1 MQPTAMLRP
10 LALAFSV
17 LLALAF
23 AAPAETPLP
32 PGVKRVPATISGG
45 FETNPVDHGR
55 PVILIANALGVA
67 PEVFR
72 ETFTHV
78 HPAGP
83 GSGGPTREEAQ
94 KNKKALM
101 DGLGKYG
108 VTNDRLDTVSNYY
121 RYPPGPGGRWKTKD
135 ASVNAL
141 VKDGK
146 VTGFEVVDHGSGY
159 TSEPTVTVPGVT
171 APASYKVKLAYTK
184 EFETNGSISAI
195 TIEKK

>member
-1 MQPTAMLRP
+1 MLRSPIALTLP
-10 LALAFSV
+10 LLIAVVFTAS
-17 LLALAF
+17 
-23 AAPAETPLP
+23 AETPLP
-32 PGVKRVPATISGG
+32 AGVKRVPVTLSGG
-45 FETNPVDHGR
+45 FETDPRDHRR
-55 PVILIANALGVA
+55 PVILIASALGVA

-94 KNKKALM
+94 QNKKALM

-108 VTNDRLDTVSNYY
+108 VTNDRLDAVSNHY
-121 RYPPGPGGRWKTKD
+121 RYPPGPGGRWRTKD
-135 ASVNAL
+135 ASATAL

-146 VTGFEVVDHGSGY
+146 VVGFEVVDHGSGY
-159 TSEPTVTVPGVT
+159 TSEPRVTVPGVS

-184 EFETNGSISAI
+184 DFDTNGSISAI
-195 TIEKK
+195 AVEKK

>member
-1 MQPTAMLRP
+1 MFIRP
-10 LALAFSV
+10 L
-17 LLALAF
+17 LLLCTLLSGTSFLSAQ
-23 AAPAETPLP
+23 TPQA
-32 PGVKRVPATISGG
+32 GVQKVPVVFSGG

-55 PVILIANALGVA
+55 PVILIANALGVP

-94 KNKKALM
+94 KNKQALM
-101 DGLGKYG
+101 AGLGKYG
-108 VTNDRLDTVSNYY
+108 VTNDRLDEVSNYY

-135 ASVNAL
+135 AVANAL

-146 VTGFEVVDHGSGY
+146 VTGFEIVDHGSGY
-159 TSEPTVTVPGVT
+159 SSVPTVSVPGVT
-171 APASYKVKLAYTK
+171 GGAYTVK
-184 EFETNGSISAI
+184 IVYTKKFETNGSVESIAL
-195 TIEKK
+195 EAKK

>member
-1 MQPTAMLRP
+1 MLRSP
-10 LALAFSV
+10 LTLAAC
-17 LLALAF
+17 LLLSLVF
-23 AAPAETPLP
+23 AASAETPLP
-32 PGVKRVPATISGG
+32 PGVKRVPVTLAGG

-55 PVILIANALGVA
+55 PVILIASALGVA

-101 DGLGKYG
+101 DGLGKFG

-135 ASVNAL
+135 ASANAL

-146 VTGFEVVDHGSGY
+146 IVGFEVVDHGSGY
-159 TSEPTVTVPGVT
+159 TSEPTVTVPGVD
-171 APASYKVKLAYTK
+171 APASFKVKLAYTK
-184 EFETNGSISAI
+184 EFDTNGSIQSIAV
-195 TIEKK
+195 EKK